1 MDEVI
6 SNVLELI
13 EKRNFSGLKPLFN
26 EMNPADI
33 AAVLEELPEEYRLL
47 VFRMLPKDDAAETF
61 VSLDPDTQES
71 MITRF
76 TDRELESV
84 VDEMYLD
91 DTVDII
97 EEMPSNVVKRIL
109 KMSDTTTRM
118 KINEILQYP
127 KDSAGSIMTI
137 EYVELDKDM
146 TVEEAFRTIRAT
158 ALDKETVYS
167 CYVRNHNRKL
177 VGMITVKDLLLAAYD
192 TRIEDIME
200 THVISVMTTDDK
212 ELVAQMFD
220 KYDFL
225 AMPVVDKEERLVGI
239 ITVDD
244 AMDVMKEE
252 TTEDIE
258 KMAAIVPTD
267 TDKSYMK
274 TGVLELW
281 QKRIPWLMLLMVSA
295 TFTGRIITSF
305 ENALAKCV
313 ILTAFIPMLMDTG
326 GNAGGQASVTIIR
339 GLSLGDIELKDV
351 LRVLWKEF
359 RVSLLCGASLGIANF
374 AKMMLIDKASIVAAG
389 QNPIVVSLV
398 VCFTLVAAVM
408 AAKLVGCTLPIAAK
422 AVGFDPAVMASP
434 FITTIV
440 DAISLLVYFS
450 IGSLML
456 GLG

>member
-1 MDEVI
+1 MNE
-6 SNVLELI
+6 LATKAMELI
-13 EKRNFSGLKPLFN
+13 EERHFSQLKPLFA

-33 AAVLEELPEEYRLL
+33 AAALEELPEEYRLL

-61 VSLDPDTQES
+61 VELDPDTQEAL
-71 MITRF
+71 IARF
-76 TDRELESV
+76 TDRELEAV
-84 VDEMYLD
+84 IDEMYLD
-91 DTVDII
+91 DTVDMI
-97 EEMPSNVVKRIL
+97 EEMPANVVNRIL
-109 KMSDTTTRM
+109 KMSDSTTRM
-118 KINEILQYP
+118 QINEILQYP

-137 EYVELDKDM
+137 EYVELTKNM
-146 TVEEAFRTIRAT
+146 TVEEAFRKIRAT
-158 ALDKETVYS
+158 ALDKETVYT
-167 CYVRNHNRKL
+167 CFVKDINRKL
-177 VGMITVKDLLLAAYD
+177 VGMISVKDLLLADYE

-200 THVISVMTTDDK
+200 KNVISVSTTDDK

-225 AMPVVDKEERLVGI
+225 AMPVVDKENRLVGI

-244 AMDVMKEE
+244 AMDVMIEE

-274 TGVLELW
+274 TGVFEQW
-281 QKRIPWLMLLMVSA
+281 RKRIPWLMLLMVSA
-295 TFTGRIITSF
+295 TFTGKIITGF
-305 ENALAKCV
+305 ENALDQCV

-339 GLSLGDIELKDV
+339 GLSLGEIQMRDI
-351 LRVLWKEF
+351 LRVLWKEL
-359 RVSLLCGASLGIANF
+359 RVASLCGVSLGAANF
-374 AKMMLIDKASIVAAG
+374 LKMMLVDRGSIVNSG
-389 QNPIVVSLV
+389 QDAITVSIVVCL
-398 VCFTLVAAVM
+398 TLIIAVM

-422 AVGFDPAVMASP
+422 RVGFDPAVMASP

-450 IGSLML
+450 IASLLL
-456 GLG
+456 GI